1 MISEQSIPV
10 SVFVI
15 AQDEADNI
23 ERLLKSVKHFAE
35 VIVVDSG
42 SCDATPQIAERL
54 GAKVFHQPWLGYAA
68 QKQCAMEKC
77 SQDWVLNL
85 DADEVVTD
93 AMRQCI
99 AKMISRDDI
108 DAVRFKRNDLFIGKM
123 PSSGIKKPDNV
134 RLYRRCKAAFDV
146 KQKVHETA
154 IVDGHTECVDACIDH
169 YGYESIAT
177 LADKLNTYS
186 TLKADEKHSRG
197 KRASLLKLMVI
208 LPVEFLRKYFLQRLC
223 MFGRR
228 GLILAAMNAYYAFM
242 KEAKL
247 LEHELR
253 ESLSPSNKD

>member
-99 AKMISRDDI
+99 AKMISR
-108 DAVRFKRNDLFIGKM
+108 
-123 PSSGIKKPDNV
+123 
-134 RLYRRCKAAFDV
+134 
-146 KQKVHETA
+146 
-154 IVDGHTECVDACIDH
+154 AC
-169 YGYESIAT
+169 
-177 LADKLNTYS
+177 NP
-186 TLKADEKHSRG
+186 R
-197 KRASLLKLMVI
+197 
-208 LPVEFLRKYFLQRLC
+208 
-223 MFGRR
+223 
-228 GLILAAMNAYYAFM
+228 
-242 KEAKL
+242 
-247 LEHELR
+247 
-253 ESLSPSNKD
+253 